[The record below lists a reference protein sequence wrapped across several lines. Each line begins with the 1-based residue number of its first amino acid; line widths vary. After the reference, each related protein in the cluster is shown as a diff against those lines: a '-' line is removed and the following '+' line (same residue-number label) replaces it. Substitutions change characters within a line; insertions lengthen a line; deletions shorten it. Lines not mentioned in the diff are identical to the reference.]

1 MTECI
6 GSPAQEMAEQYLAGG
21 LPESEAER
29 FENHYFGCDECHGYV
44 LALQEIRDG
53 LAREPI
59 AIAPAPVLV
68 PVASRQTFRGRV
80 LAFPVPMAVLGSIAA
95 ALIFGYILVRVQR
108 SEPILQPGHSAKAAI
123 AAAKRQPPVSSETQP
138 KTAGAS
144 DALAK
149 SEAKS
154 VSEAGNTELALL
166 ADMHLPGYQQPQLR
180 GEEASA
186 QALAAFSTGMQAY
199 AKGDCE
205 KTLQSLREVPGT
217 SAKGVA
223 ARLYSGLCEFKGQQL
238 DQAQA
243 DFAKVVAAGDTPQLE
258 TAEYFLAQSRLLRGD
273 EAGAASWLNKTIA
286 LHGDY
291 EEWAQK
297 QETLLPH

>member
-21 LPESEAER
+21 LPESEAEQ

-59 AIAPAPVLV
+59 AVAAAPVLA
-68 PVASRQTFRGRV
+68 PVASRQTFRGRI

-108 SEPILQPGHSAKAAI
+108 SHPILQPGHAAGQV
-123 AAAKRQPPVSSETQP
+123 ASVKQQPPVSNETQP
-138 KTAGAS
+138 KTTGES
-144 DALAK
+144 DTLAK
-149 SEAKS
+149 KDAKS
-154 VSEAGNTELALL
+154 ASGGGITELALL

-180 GEEASA
+180 GAEPADA
-186 QALAAFSTGMQAY
+186 GQAAFATGMQAY
-199 AKGDCE
+199 ANGDCAKALE
-205 KTLQSLREVPGT
+205 SLNAVPGT
-217 SAKGVA
+217 ASEGVA
-223 ARLYSGLCEFKGQQL
+223 SRLYSGLCEFKLRQL
-238 DQAQA
+238 EQAQA
-243 DFAKVVAAGDTPQLE
+243 NFAKVIAAGDTPQLE
-258 TAEYFLAQSRLLRGD
+258 TAEYFQAQSRLLRSD
-273 EAGAASWLNKTIA
+273 AHGAASWLNKTIA

-291 EEWAQK
+291 EERAQK
-297 QETLLPH
+297 QISELPR